1 MFTILAINGWLV
13 LDSFVRVLIPIS
25 VIVVLPIMI
34 VWLVIRSR
42 QATMNKQTELL
53 LKAMEL
59 GQPLDSSLM
68 EGFVPKKKSAKD
80 KVIGYL
86 AVALPTGIIGLLAS
100 IAECVVFLVKPDI
113 WDDSMIVLVLGA
125 CIFLAI
131 GLGFFFVYL
140 ISKKVYAKE
149 LAEEREQQ

>member
-1 MFTILAINGWLV
+1 M
-13 LDSFVRVLIPIS
+13 LDSFVRVLSPIS

-42 QATMNKQTELL
+42 QATMNKQTEVL

-59 GQPLDSSLM
+59 GQPLDPSLM
-68 EGFVPKKKSAKD
+68 ESFVAKKKSAKD

-86 AVALPTGIIGLLAS
+86 AVALPTGIIGLLAL

-113 WDDSMIVLVLGA
+113 WDDFMIILVLGA

-140 ISKKVYAKE
+140 RSKKVYAKE